1 VFYCLVV
8 IGVAAAALSACGRK
22 GPLEPPS
29 AAVVTQQRTGQ
40 AEQPTQNPPKPDR
53 PFILDRLLDRR

>member
-1 VFYCLVV
+1 V
-8 IGVAAAALSACGRK
+8 IGVAAAALAACGRK

-29 AAVVTQQRTGQ
+29 AAVITQQQTGQ
-40 AEQPTQNPPKPDR
+40 ADQPTQNPPPPDR